1 MKWGEKERSTGMVSF
16 MSFGWFLVPPT
27 APSFAIP
34 AGGLALAH
42 FGCAAGWI
50 SILALVASVLGIVQQ
65 VEVRRPPARR
75 AQSGAGGVRDLV
87 RRRLPAVWCPPSDR
101 EVVHPLRRGVGGIT
115 GRVPPRPAAGST
127 LPLRLAYSDRAR
139 RR

>member
-1 MKWGEKERSTGMVSF
+1 DMASF

-34 AGGLALAH
+34 AGYGLALAH

-50 SILALVASVLGIVQQ
+50 SILALVASALGIVQQ
-65 VEVRRPPARR
+65 IEVRRSPARR
-75 AQSGAGGVRDLV
+75 AQPGAGGVRDLV

-101 EVVHPLRRGVGGIT
+101 EVAHPLRRGVGGIT

-127 LPLRLAYSDRAR
+127 LPLRLAYSDRPR